1 MIDMFGE
8 MLRGIMGMIR
18 KKNYEEA
25 SDAIENAYKELL
37 QKDSA
42 EILKISPENLL
53 KTLQYE
59 YNYEQQHLEII
70 SGLLFAEAEL
80 DLAKNDLSKSLTN
93 FKKSLII
100 LNYLDKEQKTFSFE
114 RQNRIAEIENR
125 MEEIVSK
132 QK

>member
-1 MIDMFGE
+1 MFGE
-8 MLRGIMGMIR
+8 MLKGILAMIR

-25 SDAIENAYKELL
+25 SEAIENAYKELL
-37 QKDSA
+37 QKNSF
-42 EILKISPENLL
+42 EILKVSPENLL
-53 KTLQYE
+53 EVLQNE

-80 DLAKNDLSKSLTN
+80 DFAQNDLSKSLAN

-100 LNYLDKEQKTFSFE
+100 LNYLDKEQKTYSLE
-114 RQNRIAEIENR
+114 RQNRIAEVENR
-125 MEEIVSK
+125 IEEIASQ